1 MSRLPRFWRFVVTAC
16 WAVLGLGAAAC
27 GGSTSPS
34 ESAVVAVTL
43 SDTSV
48 ALRVGDQ
55 AALVARARGVGGQE
69 LVGRPIFWSAH
80 DTTVVSV
87 SQSGVVQAL
96 RVGTTQIAAS
106 AEGQSGVATVT
117 VLARPVATLQVDPA
131 TVQLVVNGR
140 QQLTARALNDAGA
153 PAAATVTWTSL
164 NPSIV
169 RVSSTGV
176 VVGVSA
182 GVGSVVATADS
193 VTATAAVVVTPIPV
207 ASVTVTPSAPS
218 IVVGMTQQLTA
229 SAADAS
235 GAPLVGRTASW
246 TSRDPGTAVVSST
259 GQVTGIAPGTTS
271 VVVTIEGQTATA
283 TVTVRPVPVAAVT
296 VTPNSSSIG
305 VGGTVRL
312 GALVTDASGNALAG
326 RTVTFTSSAP
336 NIASVGT
343 DGLVT
348 GVAPGTATI
357 QATSEGV
364 TGSATVRVNA
374 PAAASVASVQVAP
387 ATVTLTVG
395 DTRVFTAT
403 AKASDGST
411 ITGRPV
417 TWSSGGPSVVTVS
430 SSGVVTAVGAGTA
443 QVLAQ
448 VDGIT
453 GTSTVTVQRVA
464 VAAVSITP
472 NPVTVPAGQV
482 AQLAASTRD
491 AAGNTLAGRV
501 VTWASSNET
510 VATVTSDGRVTGVSP
525 GSATIRATSEG
536 VTGSVPVT
544 VSPVVRVAP
553 ATVTVRDRGNSNRT
567 AQLVATDYTGRVLT
581 SSEVTWSTSNALVA
595 LVDQNGLVYGVS
607 SGSGTATAVITVTYR
622 GVTATSTVT
631 VSRN

>member
-1 MSRLPRFWRFVVTAC
+1 MSPLSRFRRVVVGAC
-16 WAVLGLGAAAC
+16 WAGLGIGAASC

-34 ESAVVAVTL
+34 DSAVADVTL
-43 SDTSV
+43 SDTAV

-55 AALVARARGVGGQE
+55 AALVAQARGVGGQE
-69 LVGRPIFWSAH
+69 LVGRPIFWSAR

-87 SQSGVVQAL
+87 SQTGVVQAL

-106 AEGQSGVATVT
+106 AEGRSGVATVT
-117 VLARPVATLQVDPA
+117 VRARPVATLQVDPA
-131 TVQLVVNGR
+131 TVQLVVSGS

-153 PAAATVTWTSL
+153 PAAATITWSSL

-169 RVSSTGV
+169 SVSASGV

-207 ASVTVTPSAPS
+207 ASVTVAPSAPS
-218 IVVGMTQQLTA
+218 IVAGTTQQLTA
-229 SAADAS
+229 TAADAS
-235 GAPLVGRTASW
+235 GAPLAGRTVSW
-246 TSRDPGTAVVSST
+246 TSRDPSIAVVSSG

-271 VVVTIEGQTATA
+271 IVATIEGQTAMA

-296 VTPNSSSIG
+296 ITPSSSSIG
-305 VGGTVRL
+305 VGGTVQL
-312 GALVTDASGNALAG
+312 GALVTDAAGNALAG
-326 RTVTFTSSAP
+326 RAVSFASSAP
-336 NIASVGT
+336 TIASVGAN
-343 DGLVT
+343 GLVT
-348 GVAPGTATI
+348 GVAAGTATI

-374 PAAASVASVQVAP
+374 PAPAAVASVQVAP
-387 ATVTLTVG
+387 ASATLTVG
-395 DTRVFTAT
+395 DTRAFTAT
-403 AKASDGST
+403 AKAGDGST
-411 ITGRPV
+411 ITGRTV

-430 SSGVVTAVGAGTA
+430 STGVVTAVGAGTA

-448 VDGIT
+448 IGGVT
-453 GTSTVTVQRVA
+453 GTATVTVQQIP
-464 VAAVSITP
+464 VAAVFITP

-482 AQLAASTRD
+482 AQVAASTRD
-491 AAGNTLAGRV
+491 AAGNTLTGRV
-501 VTWASSNET
+501 VTWTSSHT
-510 VATVTSDGRVTGVSP
+510 AIATVTSDGRVTGVNP
-525 GSATIRATSEG
+525 GSATISGTSEG

-544 VSPVVRVAP
+544 VSPVVRLAP
-553 ATVTVRDRGNSNRT
+553 ATVTVRDRGTSNRT
-567 AQLVATDYTGRVLT
+567 AQLVATDHTGRVLT

-595 LVDQNGLVYGVS
+595 LVDANGLVYGVS
-607 SGSGTATAVITVTYR
+607 SGGSTATAVITVTYR

>member
-1 MSRLPRFWRFVVTAC
+1 MSPLPRLWRGVVAAC
-16 WAVLGLGAAAC
+16 WAVLAIGVAAC
-27 GGSTSPS
+27 GGSTSPGD
-34 ESAVVAVTL
+34 SAVVAITL
-43 SDTSV
+43 SDTAV

-69 LVGRPIFWSAH
+69 LVGRPIFWSAR
-80 DTTVVSV
+80 DTSIVSV
-87 SQSGVVQAL
+87 SQTGVVQAL

-106 AEGQSGVATVT
+106 AEGESGVATVT

-140 QQLTARALNDAGA
+140 QQLNARALNDAGA
-153 PAAATVTWTSL
+153 PAAVTITWTSL

-169 RVSSTGV
+169 SVNASGV
-176 VVGVSA
+176 VVGVSP

-207 ASVTVTPSAPS
+207 ASVTVSPVAPS
-218 IVVGMTQQLTA
+218 IVVGATQQLTA

-235 GAPLVGRTASW
+235 GAPLTGRTVSW
-246 TSRDPGTAVVSST
+246 TSRDPSVAVVSST
-259 GQVTGIAPGTTS
+259 GQVTGIGPGTTS
-271 VVVTIEGQTATA
+271 VVATIEGQTATA
-283 TVTVRPVPVAAVT
+283 TITVRPVPVAAVT
-296 VTPNSSSIG
+296 VTPNASSIG
-305 VGGTVRL
+305 VGGTVQL
-312 GALVTDASGNALAG
+312 GVLVTDAAGSALAG
-326 RTVTFTSSAP
+326 RAVSFTSSAP
-336 NIASVGT
+336 SVASVSAA
-343 DGLVT
+343 GLVT
-348 GVAPGTATI
+348 GVAAGTATI

-374 PAAASVASVQVAP
+374 PAAAAVASVQVAP
-387 ATVTLTVG
+387 ASVTLTTG
-395 DTRVFTAT
+395 DTRAFTAT
-403 AKASDGST
+403 AKASDGTT
-411 ITGRPV
+411 ITGRTV

-430 SSGVVTAVGAGTA
+430 SSGVATAVGAGTA

-448 VDGIT
+448 VDGVT
-453 GTSTVTVQRVA
+453 GTATVTVQRVA

-472 NPVTVPAGQV
+472 NPVSVPAGQV

-491 AAGNTLAGRV
+491 AAGNSLTGRV
-501 VTWASSNET
+501 ITWASSNET
-510 VATVTSDGRVTGVSP
+510 VATVTSDGRVTGVNP

-553 ATVTVRDRGNSNRT
+553 ATVTVRDRGITNRT
-567 AQLVATDYTGRVLT
+567 AQLVATDHTGRVLT

-595 LVDQNGLVYGVS
+595 AVDQNGLVYGIS
-607 SGSGTATAVITVTYR
+607 SGSGTATAVITATYR